1 MLDKAKAEEIA
12 VKFYEQ
18 HSEIL
23 PCPENNKAII
33 KWLGENSLRFSLNN
47 LNEAASALSEKLVR
61 KYTDEE
67 ISKMTGDQYKRLVL
81 PYCDDLS
88 EDHRKQLQPRAVD
101 PIELLSSAE
110 IRDQIVIP
118 EWKAKQTASA

>member
-1 MLDKAKAEEIA
+1 MLDKATEIA
-12 VKFYEQ
+12 LKFYDQ

-23 PCPENNKAII
+23 PCPENNKLIRD
-33 KWLGENSLRFSLNN
+33 WLDDNCLRFSLNN

-61 KYTDEE
+61 KYTEEE
-67 ISKMTGDQYKRLVL
+67 ISAMTGDQYKRLVL

-88 EDHRKQLQPRAVD
+88 EDHRKQLQPREVD

-110 IRDQIVIP
+110 ILNKIVIP
-118 EWKAKQTASA
+118 EWKAKQTASAGQ